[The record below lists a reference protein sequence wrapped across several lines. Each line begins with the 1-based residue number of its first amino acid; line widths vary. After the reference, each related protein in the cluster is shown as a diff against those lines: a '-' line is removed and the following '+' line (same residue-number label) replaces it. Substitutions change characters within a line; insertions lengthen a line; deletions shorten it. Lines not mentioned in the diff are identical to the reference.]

1 MNIQT
6 NIATILFIIIPSL
19 VGFSQ
24 EKPTSSWNLKDC
36 IDYARKN
43 NIQVQSAKVTQQSA
57 NVDLLQAKAQL
68 FPSLTFSSSQGW
80 GHQKTEQTDGKF
92 KSQNAY
98 TGRNRL
104 LNNKFQ

>member
-43 NIQVQSAKVTQQSA
+43 NIRCI
-57 NVDLLQAKAQL
+57 
-68 FPSLTFSSSQGW
+68 
-80 GHQKTEQTDGKF
+80 GK
-92 KSQNAY
+92 SNA
-98 TGRNRL
+98 TKR
-104 LNNKFQ
+104 

>member
-24 EKPTSSWNLKDC
+24 EEKPTSSWTLKDC

-43 NIQVQSAKVTQQSA
+43 NIQVQSARVTPTKCS

-68 FPSLTFSSSQGW
+68 FPSSHVQQLARLGTPEDRTKRTVNSS
-80 GHQKTEQTDGKF
+80 HRAHTRAVTP
-92 KSQNAY
+92 
-98 TGRNRL
+98 
-104 LNNKFQ
+104 

>member
-43 NIQVQSAKVTQQSA
+43 NIQVQSAKVTTKCLHRFITSKSTAFSIVNIQQF
-57 NVDLLQAKAQL
+57 AKL
-68 FPSLTFSSSQGW
+68 GTPENRTIGW
-80 GHQKTEQTDGKF
+80 
-92 KSQNAY
+92 
-98 TGRNRL
+98 
-104 LNNKFQ
+104 

>member
-1 MNIQT
+1 MNKRI

-43 NIQVQSAKVTQQSA
+43 NIQVQSARVSRQST
-57 NVDLLQAKAQL
+57 NVDLLQGAT
-68 FPSLTFSSSQGW
+68 FPLV
-80 GHQKTEQTDGKF
+80 D
-92 KSQNAY
+92 
-98 TGRNRL
+98 L
-104 LNNKFQ
+104 

>member
-43 NIQVQSAKVTQQSA
+43 NIQVQSAKV
-57 NVDLLQAKAQL
+57 
-68 FPSLTFSSSQGW
+68 
-80 GHQKTEQTDGKF
+80 
-92 KSQNAY
+92 
-98 TGRNRL
+98 
-104 LNNKFQ
+104 

>member
-43 NIQVQSAKVTQQSA
+43 NIQVQSARVSQKSS
-57 NVDLLQAKAQL
+57 NVDLLEANKM
-68 FPSLTFSSSQGW
+68 LT
-80 GHQKTEQTDGKF
+80 
-92 KSQNAY
+92 
-98 TGRNRL
+98 
-104 LNNKFQ
+104 